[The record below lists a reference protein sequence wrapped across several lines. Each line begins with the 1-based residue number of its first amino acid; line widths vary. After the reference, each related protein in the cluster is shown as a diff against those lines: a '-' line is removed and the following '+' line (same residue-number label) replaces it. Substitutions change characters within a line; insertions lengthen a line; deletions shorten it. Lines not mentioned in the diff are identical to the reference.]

1 MVKNFSSIWQ
11 KKASQYGKSVI
22 FYEKIQGSNRGLG
35 ESQERVSG
43 AGGTGI
49 CGAPEKGG
57 FLRQIH
63 RLHGLVSYA
72 KSCANVRIG
81 AVLEWVFRGRHIF
94 RK

>member
-1 MVKNFSSIWQ
+1 MVKNCSSIWQ

-22 FYEKIQGSNRGLG
+22 FYEKISGGNRGLG
-35 ESQERVSG
+35 ESQERVYG

-57 FLRQIH
+57 FLRPIH

-72 KSCANVRIG
+72 KSCANVRIS
-81 AVLEWVFRGRHIF
+81 AVLEWVYRGRRIVE
-94 RK
+94 K